1 MYGHDECVRSLI
13 RCKADVKYA
22 KSDGFTALILA
33 AGFNQLDT
41 VRTLV
46 RAGADL
52 EAATD
57 PVADKKTPGCT
68 PLLYASTHGKGAV
81 VRALMQLGA
90 NPLKR
95 DANGATALVE
105 NGANPR

>member
-13 RCKADVKYA
+13 RRKAAVKYA
-22 KSDGFTALILA
+22 KPDGFTALILA

-57 PVADKKTPGCT
+57 QMVDKKTPGCT

-81 VRALMQLGA
+81 VHALMQLGA

-95 DANGATALVE
+95 DTQGATALVE